1 MLIKMA
7 VGGTFMIFGMTMVKV
22 WPGQES
28 SVYLVIRAI
37 KGIKDV
43 YRIFGEFS
51 FFLIIDAYERK
62 DLDEIVEEIRMIR
75 NVVEIQPILVTA
87 DDDGN
92 LACLG
97 HFESAEHV
105 FS

>member
-1 MLIKMA
+1 
-7 VGGTFMIFGMTMVKV
+7 MIFGMTMVKV

-28 SVYLVIRAI
+28 SVYLVIRA
-37 KGIKDV
+37 
-43 YRIFGEFS
+43 RIFGEFS

-87 DDDGN
+87 EMIVIWH
-92 LACLG
+92 A
-97 HFESAEHV
+97 
-105 FS
+105 